1 MRSAKCEVKRR
12 KQMKRIITTVMAG
25 IIAASMTGCATLRP
39 QDPASVAMAIAGLD
53 AFKPK
58 TEPEKQ
64 DNHVYAKALVKLG
77 DAEYARKN
85 YKSALGHYDNALRD
99 WDNYMVYTKIAYCL
113 RNLGNI
119 ADAKMVYKKA
129 LKMTPAVKTKGG
141 DAR

>member
-1 MRSAKCEVKRR
+1 
-12 KQMKRIITTVMAG
+12 MKRIITAMMAG
-25 IIAASMTGCATLRP
+25 IIAASMTGCAALRP

-53 AFKPK
+53 AFKPEAAPVK
-58 TEPEKQ
+58 K

-85 YKSALGHYDNALRD
+85 YKNALGHYDNALRE

-113 RNLGNI
+113 KNLGNI

-129 LKMTPAVKTKGG
+129 LKMAPAANKTTGG
-141 DAR
+141 VAR